1 MKPLLEF
8 LEAMRLCRRSVACF
22 TPGQK
27 TVEWVQRVDETS
39 RRLNPPCGFFIANRG
54 SAVDAQKALRKSI
67 SEVSKDHKDPLAAK
81 IKS

>member
-1 MKPLLEF
+1 
-8 LEAMRLCRRSVACF
+8 
-22 TPGQK
+22 
-27 TVEWVQRVDETS
+27 VDETS